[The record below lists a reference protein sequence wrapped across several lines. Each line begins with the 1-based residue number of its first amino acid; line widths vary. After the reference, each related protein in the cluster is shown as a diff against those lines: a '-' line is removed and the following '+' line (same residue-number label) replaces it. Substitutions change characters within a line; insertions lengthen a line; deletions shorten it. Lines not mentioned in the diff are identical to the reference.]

1 MIKIP
6 AKAATLLLQHQ
17 GPKSLDDLT
26 CVAEVVASMEEKFR
40 AFVGGAEQL
49 MEPIRAFVGGAEQLM
64 EPILPFE
71 RIRRPLDV
79 SAT

>member
-1 MIKIP
+1 
-6 AKAATLLLQHQ
+6 
-17 GPKSLDDLT
+17 
-26 CVAEVVASMEEKFR
+26 MEEKFR